1 MYKAL
6 TQDGLE
12 NVHLE
17 PVKVPH
23 WVRGEE
29 YAMMLEPRNHS
40 MAILGLGSS
49 IGTPSAGITAE
60 VIVVHSFEE
69 LHQRAQEAK
78 GKIVVYNQPFV
89 GYGESVQYRAF
100 GATEAAKVGAVA
112 SLIRSITPFSINSP
126 HTGWQDYSPGV
137 PKIPTACITVED
149 AEMMARMAHRGTK
162 IVIHL
167 QMGAKTYP
175 DADSYNTVAE
185 IVGSKFPEQFYTC
198 GGSVCFSI
206 QSCSKMPKTIKIT
219 PKDPVNE
226 FGKDKFH
233 VDGNVLFCTSC
244 SKAVDHTHRLT
255 IVEHMIVLISGHLDS
270 WDVGQGAM
278 DDGGGAFISWEA
290 LSLIKDLGL
299 RPKRTLRMVLWTGE
313 EQGGVGAEQ
322 YYQLHK
328 ASLFY
333 HWKVNISNFDL
344 VMESDIG
351 TFAPLGLQ
359 FTGIGK
365 AQAIMKQVMMLLQP
379 INATGLSEHG
389 EGTDI
394 DFWMQG
400 GVPGASLHDDAS
412 KYFWFHHTEADTVSV
427 QDPVQMNLCSA
438 VWAVVSYVVADLE
451 EMLPRNKRTAAG
463 LSSAALDRDTLRLRL
478 HAVSFHSIPLPFW

>member
-1 MYKAL
+1 MKDKTMKTLLVTVLACLITLCSGKTLDMTSSVNEKTLQETAREIAGYAEVALDIINLAVSGKAQNRSYNRLADFTDTIGNRLSGSPNLELAIKYMYKAL

-167 QMGAKTYP
+167 QMRAKTYP

-185 IVGSKFPEQFYTC
+185 IVGSKFPEQ
-198 GGSVCFSI
+198 
-206 QSCSKMPKTIKIT
+206 
-219 PKDPVNE
+219 
-226 FGKDKFH
+226 
-233 VDGNVLFCTSC
+233 
-244 SKAVDHTHRLT
+244 
-255 IVEHMIVLISGHLDS
+255 IVLISGHLDS

-322 YYQLHK
+322 YYQLH
-328 ASLFY
+328 
-333 HWKVNISNFDL
+333 KVNISNFDL

-412 KYFWFHHTEADTVSV
+412 KYFWFHHTDADTMSV

-451 EMLPRNKRTAAG
+451 EMLPR
-463 LSSAALDRDTLRLRL
+463 
-478 HAVSFHSIPLPFW
+478 